1 MTHRLKKEVC
11 CVLNFWRPDSN
22 LIISSRLQII
32 PTFIILSTGCYS
44 TSFVAYYKYRFI
56 LRVED
61 IFIDILCTQFNT
73 LSNCRFLYSCKWQI
87 KPFLPNKSSVIYY
100 VAKSRPTRFTS
111 WRHIYRQT
119 LFMRHLW
126 NSRDRKQVVKICEHP
141 WSYLNKKQLFSE
153 EICAT
158 GH

>member
-44 TSFVAYYKYRFI
+44 TSFV
-56 LRVED
+56 V
-61 IFIDILCTQFNT
+61 FIDILCTQLNI

-141 WSYLNKKQLFSE
+141 CSYLNKKK
-153 EICAT
+153 
-158 GH
+158 